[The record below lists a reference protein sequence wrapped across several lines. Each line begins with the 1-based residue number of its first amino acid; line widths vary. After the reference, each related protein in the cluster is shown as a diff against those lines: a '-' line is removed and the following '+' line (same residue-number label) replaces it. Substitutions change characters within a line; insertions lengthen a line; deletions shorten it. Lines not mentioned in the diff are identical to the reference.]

1 MLKRKASSDILKVV
15 PLREPK
21 GAEHP
26 EPISDVLPKH
36 EFSMLMIAPRGSGK
50 TTLILNLVTKMY
62 KGFFHRIYV
71 FSPTMAGD
79 PKWEA
84 AKKIKGV
91 LGKNKNDPDKAGKKG
106 KSLDEEEEDEDDPV
120 SDEDSEEERGGGR
133 GGHKKSLYSQS
144 WSSLFAKVTPEPR
157 QMFDGVRT
165 TRDLWEF
172 AKGDMAKSAGSKE
185 KKFTGRLQKKDMF
198 RDYDEDDLT
207 KIMNETMD
215 KIDKLRKKGWTKHK
229 ADRQLIIFD
238 DLVGSTLFSAKRNNP
253 FRRLN
258 TTLRHYSTSVMMVS
272 QGYKEVPKTA
282 RVNSTC
288 VILFRIANEAE
299 IKSIYEENSCGLNE
313 EEWRRVYEYCTKDP
327 FSFLLINYG
336 KPEKERMWRN
346 FDEMIPINPQ
356 FSADKKRKED
366 QHDAAI
372 AEEKV
377 PTGE

>member
-1 MLKRKASSDILKVV
+1 
-15 PLREPK
+15 
-21 GAEHP
+21 
-26 EPISDVLPKH
+26 
-36 EFSMLMIAPRGSGK
+36 MLMIAPRGSGK
-50 TTLILNLVTKMY
+50 TTLILNLITKMY
-62 KGFFHRIYV
+62 KSFFHRIFV

-106 KSLDEEEEDEDDPV
+106 KSLDEEEENEDDPV

-172 AKGDMAKSAGSKE
+172 AKGDMAKSASDKE

-207 KIMNETMD
+207 RIMNETMD

-238 DLVGSTLFSAKRNNP
+238 GECLLASVESSAYTSLLV
-253 FRRLN
+253 
-258 TTLRHYSTSVMMVS
+258 YSLS
-272 QGYKEVPKTA
+272 YRP
-282 RVNSTC
+282 R
-288 VILFRIANEAE
+288 
-299 IKSIYEENSCGLNE
+299 GL
-313 EEWRRVYEYCTKDP
+313 DA
-327 FSFLLINYG
+327 LLC
-336 KPEKERMWRN
+336 
-346 FDEMIPINPQ
+346 Q
-356 FSADKKRKED
+356 
-366 QHDAAI
+366 
-372 AEEKV
+372 
-377 PTGE
+377 T